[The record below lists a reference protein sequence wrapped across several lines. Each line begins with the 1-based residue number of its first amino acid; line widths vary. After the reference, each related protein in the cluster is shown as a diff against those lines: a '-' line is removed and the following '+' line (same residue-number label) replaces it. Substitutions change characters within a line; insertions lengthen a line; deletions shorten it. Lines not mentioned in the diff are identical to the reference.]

1 MAKSERNQLRHYD
14 GNLTGHAT
22 YDFGMTVAV
31 SAHKGGSEDAT
42 PATWQAY
49 QTALTTGAEYIEF
62 DIRRTRDGDLV
73 VFHDTYVAGRLV
85 GDLSY
90 EELCTAAGHRVPLV
104 REVMKLIAGKAIGH
118 LDLKEDG
125 GEDEVI
131 KLALGILGEG
141 NFVATTL
148 LDASI
153 HRIKKSFPEVTAALS
168 LGRDLREM
176 ARFMRLPARAREL
189 YPLARMRACG
199 ADWLAVHRRLARANV
214 LRLCG
219 RFGVPAM
226 VWTVNEESQMR
237 RLLGDPRVTVLI
249 TDRPRHALRLRS
261 LRTC

>member
-1 MAKSERNQLRHYD
+1 
-14 GNLTGHAT
+14 
-22 YDFGMTVAV
+22 MTVAV

-42 PATWQAY
+42 PATWEAY

-73 VFHDTYVAGRLV
+73 VFHDAHVAGRLV
-85 GDLSY
+85 GDLTY
-90 EELCTAAGHRVPLV
+90 EELCAVARHRVPLV

-125 GEDEVI
+125 GEEEVI
-131 KLALGILGEG
+131 KLALATLGEG

-168 LGRDLREM
+168 LGRDLREV

-189 YPLARMRACG
+189 YPWRGCAPAGPTGSPCTGGWPARTSCGCADGSACRP
-199 ADWLAVHRRLARANV
+199 W
-214 LRLCG
+214 CG
-219 RFGVPAM
+219 RS
-226 VWTVNEESQMR
+226 TRSR
-237 RLLGDPRVTVLI
+237 RCAACWATRGW
-249 TDRPRHALRLRS
+249 RS
-261 LRTC
+261 

>member
-1 MAKSERNQLRHYD
+1 MSKSGRNQLRRYG
-14 GNLTGHAT
+14 GNRTGHAT
-22 YDFGMTVAV
+22 YDFDMTVAV

-42 PATWQAY
+42 PATWEAY

-73 VFHDTYVAGRLV
+73 VFHDPSIGGRAI
-85 GDLSY
+85 GDLTY
-90 EELCTAAGHRVPLV
+90 EQLCGVMGHRVPLV
-104 REVMKLIAGKAIGH
+104 REVMKLIAGRAIGH

-125 GEDEVI
+125 GEEEII
-131 KLALGILGEG
+131 KLALDILGEE

-153 HRIKKSFPEVTAALS
+153 HRIKKSFPDVTAALS
-168 LGRDLREM
+168 IGRDLREVT
-176 ARFMRLPARAREL
+176 RFMRLPARAREL

-219 RFGVPAM
+219 RFSIPAM

-237 RLLGDPRVTVLI
+237 RLLADPRVTVLI
-249 TDRPRHALRLRS
+249 TDRPRHALS
-261 LRTC
+261 LRAAYA